1 MKLAARVV
9 FGLALGAIFLW
20 LAVSQVDMEGAAAA
34 LEQARAGPMLAAVA
48 IYWFAIGLRTVRW
61 RALLNCSASLT
72 FGQVAQCLI
81 IGYAINN
88 ILPARLGELFRVDF
102 VRRQYGVARSAVLG
116 SIIVERLADGLIA
129 ISVLVMG
136 LTLLDL
142 TSDHS
147 ALVTA
152 AYLTA
157 AGIVGISIGLYFL
170 LFMRHWLPVRL
181 HWLYARLEILTI
193 AITAIR
199 RLQLAQVAVLSLMV
213 WTLEAVAV
221 WLIIWAFG
229 PHLTFGEL
237 CLVFGSAALSTL
249 IPSAPGYLGSLQAA
263 FVLAFSALGIATL
276 PGLLSATATQL
287 LLFGSI
293 TLVGLTMLFAKH
305 LQGALSSLVRGQAGT
320 GRWLGEGDR

>member
-9 FGLALGAIFLW
+9 FGLALGAAFLW

-34 LEQARAGPMLAAVA
+34 LEQARAGPMLAAVV

-61 RALLNCSASLT
+61 RTLLNCSASLT
-72 FGQVAQCLI
+72 FDQVAQSLI

-129 ISVLVMG
+129 ISLLLLG

-142 TSDHS
+142 KSDHS

-152 AYLTA
+152 AYLAA
-157 AGIVGISIGLYFL
+157 AGIVGVSIGLYIA
-170 LFMRHWLPVRL
+170 LFKRHWLPVRFR
-181 HWLYARLEILTI
+181 WLSERLEILTG
-193 AITAIR
+193 AVTALGW
-199 RLQLAQVAVLSLMV
+199 LQLAQLVVLSLMV
-213 WTLEAVAV
+213 WTLEALAV

-229 PHLTFGEL
+229 MALTFTEL

-263 FVLAFSALGIATL
+263 FVLSFSALGIATL
-276 PGLLSATATQL
+276 PGLLSATVTQL

-305 LQGALSSLVRGQAGT
+305 LQGALVSLVRRQT
-320 GRWLGEGDR
+320 RVSRR